1 MRSKFSFF
9 RFNLALPFLC
19 LLVVGLSHTATAKVS
34 ATIILA
40 SVEGEVKALSLDED
54 LELTLDES
62 FVGKSVDENFILTT
76 GKNGKA
82 VFLFSNGVLV
92 TLKPNTRLYV
102 RTFVQESFSAKNLPP
117 PGELEEE
124 PSTSHLKIHLDTGDL
139 VVKAPKL
146 KRGSSL
152 KLTSPLGTAGIR
164 GTMFQIVVARDP
176 DTGTVSG
183 GVNLISGD
191 IDFTD
196 VSGNTSMLASGQG
209 LEVSSGKLGE
219 SLGTDSGELRDLSAK
234 FGPVLAGTSPF
245 PELIPPL
252 GEEKIPPEGVKAPG
266 TVSPTP
272 SFLASADGWGS
283 IHDIATATFFEIEEA
298 EFSIRAVTF
307 DEIESSVSVDTP
319 TPALAAPAVPAAISG
334 GDMAPPDP
342 FFGGAPNV
350 SIKGDGSQ
358 PRHVICLTF
367 QYASRLCR

>member
-9 RFNLALPFLC
+9 RFSLALQFLC
-19 LLVVGLSHTATAKVS
+19 LLAIGLSHTAMAKVS

-92 TLKPNTRLYV
+92 TLKPNTRLYI
-102 RTFVQESFSAKNLPP
+102 RTFVQESFSSKNLPL

-196 VSGNTSMLASGQG
+196 VSGNTSILASGQG
-209 LEVSSGKLGE
+209 LEVSTGKLGD
-219 SLGTDSGELRDLSAK
+219 SSGGVSGELRDLSAK
-234 FGPVLAGTSPF
+234 FGPALAGTGAF
-245 PELIPPL
+245 PPIVAPTDTETL
-252 GEEKIPPEGVKAPG
+252 PPEGVVAPEAPAP
-266 TVSPTP
+266 TVGYLPRNN
-272 SFLASADGWGS
+272 GWGS

-298 EFSIRAVTF
+298 EFSVSSVTF
-307 DEIESSVSVDTP
+307 DAIESAVSVDTP
-319 TPALAAPAVPAAISG
+319 TPMLTAPTVPAAISG

-342 FFGGAPNV
+342 FFGGAPKLAL
-350 SIKGDGSQ
+350 KGKATLEWEMG
-358 PRHVICLTF
+358 
-367 QYASRLCR
+367 